1 MDFDSLYNR
10 YVDHYSDQPRYLNG
24 VASISEEDLYDSLGA
39 EIDDIIEDVGALSEY
54 AAPEDEGV
62 ILEIYNIAEAQFV
75 FEELLS
81 RRS

>member
-1 MDFDSLYNR
+1 MDFDALYNR
-10 YVDHYSDQPRYLNG
+10 YVDHYSDQPRYLNA
-24 VASISEEDLYDSLGA
+24 VAAISEEDLYDTLGA

-75 FEELLS
+75 FEELLR